1 MYELKSIIEQA
12 NKLASEK
19 GFWEDY
25 DNMIKKMKGLSKHF
39 TEDDID
45 RIKLAFYS
53 EKISL
58 ISSELGEA
66 TEAMRIGK
74 FYKGGDEGLKK
85 LFDIA
90 KNENAFQFHAAY
102 STHVKDTFEDEIAD
116 SFIRLCDMCQKMN
129 IDIESF
135 VRLKMEY
142 NKLRDDKH
150 GKRF

>member
-1 MYELKSIIEQA
+1 MDLKKIIEQA
-12 NKLASEK
+12 NELANEK

-25 DNMIKKMKGLSKHF
+25 DNMIKKMKGLPKQFS
-39 TEDDID
+39 EEDID
-45 RIKLAFYS
+45 RIKMAFYN

-66 TEAMRIGK
+66 TESMRIGK
-74 FYKGGDEGLKK
+74 FYKGGEEGIKT
-85 LFDIA
+85 LFEIA
-90 KNENAFQFHAAY
+90 NSGKDFQFHAAY

-116 SFIRLCDMCQKMN
+116 SFIRLCDMCQKMG

-142 NKLRDDKH
+142 NKMRDDKH
-150 GKRF
+150 GKKF